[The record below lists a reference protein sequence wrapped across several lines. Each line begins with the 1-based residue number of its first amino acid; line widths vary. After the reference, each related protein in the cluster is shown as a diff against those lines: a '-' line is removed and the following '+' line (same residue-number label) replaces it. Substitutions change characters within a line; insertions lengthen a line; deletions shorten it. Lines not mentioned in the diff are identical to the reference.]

1 MVELPEQPVTERLLG
16 RGQRVRAP
24 SVVLADRSAPPFLV
38 RNLIVHLEHV
48 VRLEDLPKL
57 SPELESRELQQ
68 TNRLMHP
75 RRHRELLSE
84 PELQG
89 LLHQGRRWRSV
100 RRRMREAIL
109 FYRTKSC
116 PK

>member
-1 MVELPEQPVTERLLG
+1 MVELPEQPVAERLLG
-16 RGQRVRAP
+16 LGQRVRAP
-24 SVVLADRSAPPFLV
+24 SVVLPDRPASPFLA

-57 SPELESRELQQ
+57 SPELERRELQQ

-84 PELQG
+84 PEIQC
-89 LLHQGRRWRSV
+89 LLHQGRRWRSI
-100 RRRMREAIL
+100 RRRIWRRI
-109 FYRTKSC
+109 
-116 PK
+116 